1 MWIDR
6 GEGHGRA
13 GKRAVDRRGLEDKGE
28 GGGGRG
34 DAKLALHSPFRNGYS
49 TLSLVMKL
57 THEKTR
63 TSQD

>member
-1 MWIDR
+1 M
-6 GEGHGRA
+6 
-13 GKRAVDRRGLEDKGE
+13 DRRGLEDKGE
-28 GGGGRG
+28 GGERGGARG